1 MLETKQVSVLF
12 ADARAHYAQALDQL
26 ERGQLQKAAGKAW
39 DATLKATD
47 GLILARTGEEP
58 RDWEKTD
65 FAIRQLALADPS
77 LRALV
82 TRYGARHGLLLEA
95 CVYDGICDP
104 EDDLTADIRETR
116 DFIKDAER
124 LAGQ

>member
-26 ERGQLQKAAGKAW
+26 EQGNLQKAAGKAW

-65 FAIRQLALADPS
+65 LMIRQLALADPS

-82 TRYGARHGLLLEA
+82 TRYGARRGLLLEA
-95 CVYDGICDP
+95 CVYDGITDP

-116 DFIKDAER
+116 DFIKDAEK